1 LTQRNR
7 EGLTRKDT
15 ERVHKRE
22 GSWVCYEGLHGP
34 LGMGGETG
42 EITADGLLKAGDKME
57 LGFETER
64 QLGE

>member
-1 LTQRNR
+1 M
-7 EGLTRKDT
+7 
-15 ERVHKRE
+15 
-22 GSWVCYEGLHGP
+22 CYEGLHGP